1 MKDIANI
8 LATTITLAGKVQLT
22 FDARWRTDPA
32 GTIRGH
38 FFLLLNEDDQLLL
51 GEVVYTVAFLT
62 QAHDYFLNAYLG
74 QDAEKL
80 LNRFIEMDYQKRFIP
95 VPYPPRHRQSCCFD
109 PAGQYPYGHVSPAIP
124 HRVRSE
130 AGGQHLPFDVSARR
144 AEPSER
150 PHFTQPGAESRPK
163 DCLVNIIGAY
173 P

>member
-109 PAGQYPYGHVSPAIP
+109 PAG
-124 HRVRSE
+124 
-130 AGGQHLPFDVSARR
+130 
-144 AEPSER
+144 
-150 PHFTQPGAESRPK
+150 
-163 DCLVNIIGAY
+163 
-173 P
+173 